1 MELDEKDHTYL
12 DVLGPWVGT
21 NIDWWALVEVCAFTG
36 LQEAEK
42 LVRLCGY
49 EAKLAVWSE

>member
-21 NIDWWALVEVCAFTG
+21 NMDWWALVDVCAFIG